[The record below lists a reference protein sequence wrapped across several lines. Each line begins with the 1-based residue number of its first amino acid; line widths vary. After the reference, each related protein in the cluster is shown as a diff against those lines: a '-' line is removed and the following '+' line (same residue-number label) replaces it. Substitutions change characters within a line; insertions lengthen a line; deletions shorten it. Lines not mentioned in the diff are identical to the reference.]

1 MTVLL
6 RTALARAAD
15 LCWPRRCAVPECG
28 RPVDRPGRHICS
40 RCHANLPWLEGGG
53 ACRTCGCPIPA
64 EISHEFVCD
73 SCKKL
78 RPAFEF
84 ARSAVRYADPAARL
98 IKDFKFRG
106 ALWLRDDLVDL
117 LEAAVRARLECAA
130 IDAVVPVPL
139 HPFRRIARGFNQSAV
154 LAKALAARL
163 ARRYDPSSL
172 RRRFDTEHQTRL
184 SDKKAREKNIR
195 NAFAVRRPEFVRG
208 RTILLVDD
216 VMTTGGTLSECARPL
231 VAAGAARVWCA
242 TVARA

>member
-1 MTVLL
+1 M
-6 RTALARAAD
+6 
-15 LCWPRRCAVPECG
+15 
-28 RPVDRPGRHICS
+28 
-40 RCHANLPWLEGGG
+40 
-53 ACRTCGCPIPA
+53 
-64 EISHEFVCD
+64 
-73 SCKKL
+73 
-78 RPAFEF
+78 
-84 ARSAVRYADPAARL
+84 RYAAPAARL
-98 IKDFKFRG
+98 VKDFKFRG

-117 LEAAVRARLECAA
+117 LEAVVRAKLECSA
-130 IDAVVPVPL
+130 IDIVVPVPL

-154 LAKALAARL
+154 LAKALASRL

-184 SDKKAREKNIR
+184 PDKKAREKNIR